1 MPFPRLLLGVVG
13 PIRSTMPLYFKMPS
27 SAPIMMRMMMVMDD
41 GGNGDDNDH
50 GCIHLLEVKNIQL
63 PFYIPAIHQGI
74 MMGVK
79 IEMIKT
85 FMATITMNHNALFE
99 IVLMDIAL
107 ECFLMKG
114 YTSGRCSNWIQ
125 FNIRRLSCHLTQGY
139 CIPQLTIRLM
149 LLEL

>member
-1 MPFPRLLLGVVG
+1 
-13 PIRSTMPLYFKMPS
+13 
-27 SAPIMMRMMMVMDD
+27 MVMDD

-50 GCIHLLEVKNIQL
+50 GCTHLLEVKNIQL

>member
-1 MPFPRLLLGVVG
+1 
-13 PIRSTMPLYFKMPS
+13 
-27 SAPIMMRMMMVMDD
+27 MVMDD

-50 GCIHLLEVKNIQL
+50 GCTHLLEVKNIQL

-79 IEMIKT
+79 IEMI
-85 FMATITMNHNALFE
+85 FE